1 MVPPISSAIAMM
13 PAIATTAASST
24 KMTTSST
31 GLPFSITIS
40 STSHSTQISL
50 NSALSTTAITPTA
63 EPTPKS
69 DGKMKKLGIG
79 LGVGLGVVA
88 LALLL
93 WGIYKYHRR
102 REGRERYHQSLARA
116 HVDALDTANRA
127 HAHRWAS
134 GRNRTGHPAHG
145 EGVGSSAE
153 SAKTE
158 SIPMRGHMLA
168 SSEAVN
174 RRVQTLATS
183 EAVPT
188 IVRALTS
195 PGAVNTR
202 VQTLATSE
210 TVPTIARTLATSE
223 AGLTR
228 VHTLGSSEGNTESQ
242 PASGLPTV
250 LPNSQIEQEE
260 LATDSPADPEPTPEL
275 GPDTSGSDTSDSDT
289 SESEQHNATQLQP
302 TASALSKNATPAQ
315 LDGTSSPSPDTDMM
329 TRVPTAEGGSK
340 SHNEPAQGEA
350 TAPTKPAESLQ
361 VEGEVERQWSWQQG
375 DDEHLQR
382 SLEARV
388 GLDEQVQHVQE
399 SPEAVMES
407 EQ

>member
-1 MVPPISSAIAMM
+1 MAPPISSAIAMM
-13 PAIATTAASST
+13 PGITTASISCT
-24 KMTTSST
+24 KATTSST
-31 GLPFSITIS
+31 GLLSSATPS
-40 STSHSTQISL
+40 STLHSTQTSL
-50 NSALSTTAITPTA
+50 NSTLSTTAITPTT
-63 EPTPKS
+63 EPTPTS
-69 DGKMKKLGIG
+69 NGKMKKLGIG
-79 LGVGLGVVA
+79 LGVGIGVAV

-93 WGIYKYHRR
+93 WGIYKLHRR
-102 REGRERYHQSLARA
+102 REGREKYHKSLARA
-116 HVDALDTANRA
+116 HIDAWNTANRA
-127 HAHRWAS
+127 HTHRWAS
-134 GRNRTGHPAHG
+134 GRNRTENPAHG
-145 EGVGSSAE
+145 EQGVGSSAE

-158 SIPMRGHMLA
+158 SIPMRDHMLA

-195 PGAVNTR
+195 PGAVTTR

-210 TVPTIARTLATSE
+210 NVPTIARTLATSE

-228 VHTLGSSEGNTESQ
+228 VHTLSSSEGDIESR
-242 PASGLPTV
+242 PASGLPTAV
-250 LPNSQIEQEE
+250 PNSQIEREE
-260 LATDSPADPEPTPEL
+260 LATDSPVDAEPTPEL
-275 GPDTSGSDTSDSDT
+275 GPDTSGSDTSESDQRNPT
-289 SESEQHNATQLQP
+289 PPQP
-302 TASALSKNATPAQ
+302 TTSTRSKSATPAQ
-315 LDGTSSPSPDTDMM
+315 LDGTSSSSPDTDMM

-340 SHNEPAQGEA
+340 SHNEPAQDEA
-350 TAPTKPAESLQ
+350 TAPAKPAESLQ

-382 SLEARV
+382 SLEARF

-399 SPEAVMES
+399 SPEELIES

>member
-1 MVPPISSAIAMM
+1 MAPPISSAIAMM

-24 KMTTSST
+24 RMTTSST

-50 NSALSTTAITPTA
+50 DSALSTTAITPTA

-93 WGIYKYHRR
+93 GGIYKYHRR
-102 REGRERYHQSLARA
+102 REGRERYHQALTRA
-116 HVDALDTANRA
+116 HLDAHNTANRA
-127 HAHRWAS
+127 YPRS
-134 GRNRTGHPAHG
+134 RTENPAHG
-145 EGVGSSAE
+145 ERGVGSSAE

-168 SSEAVN
+168 SSEAAN

-228 VHTLGSSEGNTESQ
+228 AHTLGSSEGDTGSR
-242 PASGLPTV
+242 PASRLPTA
-250 LPNSQIEQEE
+250 LPNSPIEPEE
-260 LATDSPADPEPTPEL
+260 LATDSPADAEPTPEL

-289 SESEQHNATQLQP
+289 SESEQQNATPLQP
-302 TASALSKNATPAQ
+302 TTSTRSKTATPAQ
-315 LDGTSSPSPDTDMM
+315 MDGTSSPSPDTDMM
-329 TRVPTAEGGSK
+329 TRVPTVEGGLK
-340 SHNEPAQGEA
+340 SHSEPAQDEA
-350 TAPTKPAESLQ
+350 TAPAKPAESLQ

-399 SPEAVMES
+399 SPEEVMES